1 MKKIGLLLMVV
12 FYAMAGYA
20 QLPVTNWQNTFGNF
34 SGNARVTATTTDA
47 SGNVY
52 VAGYFYGSVDMDF
65 GTGEAIITSSGLYDA
80 FVAKYNAFG
89 DFSWVRRIGGTQGD
103 QVNAI
108 FFDGGG
114 NLHVTGFFQGTTSI
128 VASNG
133 TFNLTSA
140 GGADIF
146 MLNFDGAGALIR
158 NFRIGGTGDDNG
170 LAIKSDLNSNV
181 YLVGTIG
188 SANVNFNVYGG
199 SQLISSSGALDGF
212 IAKYDFSYAAQW
224 VQRVGGGTVDDAIN
238 DVDIDAAGNA
248 YVVGSYRGSAMF
260 SGTSI
265 TLTNSGS
272 TDGFVSKLNSSGTF
286 LWARKVGSTGTDA
299 INNIRLNG
307 KGAAYI
313 AGHFSNTCNLNPN
326 GTVQNFTS
334 LGSTDVFV
342 AKVDT
347 NLATATWV
355 KPMGGTGNDLLYGLA
370 IDTND
375 NVYATGQFESTAE
388 FPIGISA
395 SALTSAGATDGF
407 ISKLNSL
414 GNYVWSTRFGNS
426 SNDLGW
432 DIEVSK
438 NGNAVIVGGN
448 QASNAYF
455 TQLGACNL
463 AGPITGLTNVC
474 STTSITYS
482 IAAVTGA
489 TSYVW
494 TLPSGWTGTSTT
506 NSITVTPA
514 TNGGTISVAPVTSC
528 GVGIAR
534 SKTIVYGLTAID
546 NNLVRHWLADSADND
561 RDRINNFQLTLNNTI
576 KDTDRF
582 GTPNA
587 AYRITGNT
595 GYIGTGANLPTG
607 NTSIAF
613 WYYYQKNGGTNNIIL
628 GSNTG
633 SIPAGHPLLLT
644 DNNNELL
651 YPWSNTGSP
660 IGSGV
665 SFAPNAWYHITLVR
679 NASSFVLYLNG
690 IQVATGTNLATTNF
704 DRIGNN
710 RPGFETQG
718 ATGKFDEIRI
728 YNVQLNASQVQNMY
742 NFGQVRRLNIS
753 QVACSGSTALQA
765 INFSSSG
772 TNYQWFKNTQAVGNN
787 ALTYANTFASGDTL
801 IQVRAENQCVTET
814 YSKAYV
820 VNNPQSTSVNITTCG
835 YFQVGSK
842 KYLNTGIYKD
852 TLKTIN
858 GCDSIV
864 TLNLTINNSTSFN
877 RNQGMMHY
885 WPLNSADSSTSYK
898 DLTAL
903 NYIGAVTKSDDRAGN
918 MASAYAVT
926 NNFQGF
932 VPSTPLTYPEITI
945 AFWYKRSN
953 TAAGALL
960 VNQNSSVL
968 SVNANGTLIHNG
980 STSTFA
986 LTLNQWHYIVYTNNP
1001 NGGAANIYV
1010 DGQLVINQA
1019 GNFFPVTRIGSL
1031 TSGLSPALGSYDDIM
1046 VFNYALSPGEVDS
1059 LSELPTIVSSNIPS
1073 TISAQCGYT
1082 LNTKVTNR
1090 AESVVELYKN
1100 NQLLASD
1107 TFAVVNNF
1115 SLNDSVITLR
1125 LYRNCVRVDY
1135 TKHIKVSP
1143 QFDTVIANACGSYN
1157 YNGKTYTASG
1167 IFQDTVVHFTGC
1179 STYITLY
1186 VNVNDT
1192 NANRVAKNGLVR
1204 YWTGNADNLGRDI
1217 VNGDTLSLIGT
1228 GVTYGLG
1235 RNGVANHGI
1244 TFTNTTSV
1252 IQTNIPQLNTAS
1264 ISFWYF
1270 HTIGNVVKTLIG
1282 SNVNTIPAG
1291 YPTLLVNNS
1300 NLRVVT
1306 NTGLE
1311 ISLTNLGGNTWNH
1324 IVLVRN
1330 GSNYKLY
1337 LNGQVISEGTNLATS
1352 NFDRIGN
1359 NRPNFAT
1366 QGATGGRFD
1375 DIFIYDRELTADE
1388 VSILSSST
1396 SLFSVNKPVASC
1408 AGSSANVSSQFQT
1421 AGGWKYSI
1429 WRGNTKLSD
1438 TTFATIPALTLAD
1451 TTSVVIKSFNNCRM
1465 VEYPVRLNVS
1475 NQTADLNNG
1484 LLRFWAMKN
1493 TENRNSLTNGQSPY
1507 SVAGSI
1513 GSMGLGRNNL
1523 DTNGAVQITDKNNQW
1538 INTDLITTELQ
1549 NGQPYTVSFW
1559 LNSTF
1564 TNQGAEEGIL
1574 ISNSNASSVA
1584 ALQLSISN
1592 QLQVL
1597 NNAGQAIYSSAS
1609 IPAGVWY
1616 HIVYTNNG
1624 GSAYKLFVNGQLASL
1639 GSGTLPNWRP
1649 ERIGNGR
1656 PGLTNRGVRG
1666 RYDDVMIYNRVI
1678 SDAEA
1683 VLLYNMPAILGTP
1696 LSVSTCINNVANFKW
1711 DVKDTTTVSYTFYKN
1726 ANTAFVDSTSLSFNV
1741 TASDSI
1747 VSLVI
1752 DKPCTS
1758 IKLTSRIN
1766 KNSINLN
1773 TGLERFW
1780 TMNATDEEK
1789 PLSAANRS
1797 TATAS
1802 KYVRSNQSNMPY
1814 ALGRTGASAN
1824 AVSIG
1829 NKNSYISTNT
1839 TAQTNDPVTISF
1851 WHKPNAVIGSE
1862 AARGLLGTSGAS
1874 VLNIDV
1880 SSGNL
1885 NLRPV
1890 SSTGTYVGSSYTL
1903 TSGVWYHI
1911 VLVRTSTSYEVYV
1924 NDTLRLSGTGINQAS
1939 IIYVG
1944 NTPGFTFGSLGSYD
1958 DLAIYSRAI
1967 LRDEVNALFNL
1978 PSITGIPDTSVIC
1991 AGASR
1996 NFVFTTAGGG
2006 AVVNRLVKN
2015 PAPSYTQTVE
2025 LNTNGTSGIT
2035 SVLNDDRIALT
2046 QQLGCAQM
2054 QYNFYPN
2061 VQGTTSVGPT
2071 LTYDVV
2077 TKRITANSTFNQ
2089 SKLFRNGV
2097 LVQNN
2102 TNTGNI
2108 NYLTTLRCGSYFAE
2122 YVNTGSSCP
2131 STSPTLVINA
2141 ADTFNQTASLCSG
2154 KTIEFGNQNI
2164 NAAGVYY
2171 HTFNGVLG
2179 NCDSTVKLT
2188 VINAAPTSS
2197 TLNRIGCGSLIING
2211 KTYTQSG
2218 QYKDTITNVAGC
2230 DSVITLNLTINSGGP
2245 SSRTFNISACNQ
2257 YVLNGKTYTQT
2268 GTYRD
2273 TLIGA
2278 SVTGCDSI
2286 LVLNLTL
2293 NKNGST
2299 QNVTACKNYVF
2310 KGLTLTQSGVYYD
2323 TLTNVASCDSII
2335 TLNLTI
2341 NTVNVSVTRNGNTLT
2356 AAENGATYQWINCAT
2371 NQPISG
2377 ATAASYTVTISGN
2390 YKVAITKNSCVD
2402 TSICYAVNIVSC
2414 NASLAYTNL
2423 SNDSVRCKQ
2432 IRINANNVTLPI
2444 TLNISWSSNPNGNN
2458 VVVNDSVR
2466 VYTDVCPGTYT
2477 VKLTDANGCKDSIV
2491 FTINEPVGLNDVDA
2505 NNLFVMYPN
2514 PTSSLVE
2521 LNFTYQSNKT
2531 ITVTDVQGKV
2541 CIQFT
2546 SNQINQQIDVS
2557 ALNNGLYFVRVDDE
2571 TGTSIKK
2578 LIKQ

>member
-1 MKKIGLLLMVV
+1 MKKIGLLFTVV
-12 FYAMAGYA
+12 LYALVGYA
-20 QLPVTNWQNTFGNF
+20 QLPVTNWQNTFGNA
-34 SGNARVTATTTDA
+34 SGNARVTSTATDA
-47 SGNVY
+47 NGNVY
-52 VAGYFYGSVDMDF
+52 VAGYFFGSVDMDF
-65 GTGEAIITSSGLYDA
+65 GAGQANITSSGQYDA
-80 FVAKYNAFG
+80 FIAKYNAFG
-89 DFSWVRRIGGTQGD
+89 DFTWVRRIGGTQGD

-108 FFDGGG
+108 FLDNSGG
-114 NLHVTGFFQGTTSI
+114 LHVTGFFQGTTSI
-128 VASNG
+128 FASNG
-133 TFNLTSA
+133 TFNLTSV

-146 MLNFDGAGALIR
+146 MLYFDGAGTLIR
-158 NFRIGGTGDDNG
+158 NFRIGGTGDESG
-170 LAIKSDLNSNV
+170 LAIKADINSNV
-181 YLVGTIG
+181 YLAGTIG

-238 DVDIDAAGNA
+238 DLDVDVSGNA
-248 YVVGSYRGSAMF
+248 YVVGTYRGAATF

-265 TLTNSGS
+265 TLANSGN
-272 TDGFVSKLNSSGTF
+272 TDAFISKLNGSGTF
-286 LWARKVGSTGTDA
+286 LWARKVGSTGADA

-313 AGHFSNTCNLNPN
+313 AGHFSNACNLNPN
-326 GTVQNFTS
+326 GTAQNFTS
-334 LGSTDVFV
+334 LGSTDIFV

-347 NLATATWV
+347 NLATANWI
-355 KPMGGTGNDLLYGLA
+355 KPMGGTGNDLMYGLA

-375 NVYATGQFESTAE
+375 NVYTTGQFESTAE
-388 FPIGISA
+388 FPIGISSSSLA
-395 SALTSAGATDGF
+395 SGGVTDGF
-407 ISKLNSL
+407 VSKLSSL
-414 GNYVWSTRFGNS
+414 GNYVWSTRFGTS
-426 SNDLGW
+426 TADLGW

-438 NGNAVIVGGN
+438 NGNSVIVGGN
-448 QASNAYF
+448 QGTNAYF

-474 STTSITYS
+474 NTTSITYS

-494 TLPSGWTGTSTT
+494 TLPSGWTGTSST

-514 TNGGTISVAPVTSC
+514 ANGGIISVAPVTSC
-528 GVGIAR
+528 GVGVAQ
-534 SKTIVYGLTAID
+534 SKTVVYGLNTID
-546 NNLVRHWLADSADND
+546 VNLVRHWIADSADNN
-561 RDRINNFQLTLNNTI
+561 RDRINSFLLTLNNAA

-582 GTPNA
+582 GTPDA
-587 AYRITGNT
+587 AYRISGGTGF
-595 GYIGTGANLPTG
+595 IGTGTNLPTG

-613 WYYYQKNGGTNNIIL
+613 WYYYQKNGGSNNIIL

-633 SIPAGHPLLLT
+633 TVPAGHPLLLT
-644 DNNNELL
+644 DNNSELL
-651 YPWSNTGSP
+651 YPWSNTGGP
-660 IGSGV
+660 IGSGIV
-665 SFAPNAWYHITLVR
+665 FTPNTWHHIALAR
-679 NASSFVLYLNG
+679 NGSSFTLYLNG
-690 IQVATGTNLATTNF
+690 TQVATGTNLATTNF

-718 ATGKFDEIRI
+718 ATGKFDEIRM
-728 YNVQLNASQVQNMY
+728 YNVQLNASQVQNIY

-753 QVACSGSTALQA
+753 QVACSGSTAQHN
-765 INFSSSG
+765 IHFSASG
-772 TNYQWFKNTQAVGNN
+772 TNYQWFKNTQAAGNN
-787 ALTYANTFASGDTL
+787 SSTYANTFANGDTL
-801 IQVRAENQCVTET
+801 IQVRAENQCVAET
-814 YSKAYV
+814 YGKSYV
-820 VNNPQSTSVNITTCG
+820 VNNPQSTNVNITTCG

-842 KYLNTGIYKD
+842 KYLTTGIYKD

-864 TLNLTINNSTSFN
+864 TLNLNIDNSTSFN

-885 WPLNSADSSTSYK
+885 WPLNSGDSSTSYK
-898 DLTAL
+898 DLTLL
-903 NYIGAVTKSDDRAGN
+903 NYIGSVTRSDDRAGN
-918 MASAYAVT
+918 VASAYTIT
-926 NNFQGF
+926 NSLQGF

-945 AFWYKRSN
+945 AFWYKRTN
-953 TAAGALL
+953 TVAGALL

-1001 NGGAANIYV
+1001 NGGVANIYV
-1010 DGQLVINQA
+1010 DGQLVLNQA
-1019 GNFFPVTRIGSL
+1019 GNVFPVTRIGSL
-1031 TSGLSPALGSYDDIM
+1031 TNGLSPALGSYDDIM
-1046 VFNYALSPGEVDS
+1046 VFNYALSGGEVDS
-1059 LSELPTIVSSNIPS
+1059 LSQLPTIVSSNIPS

-1082 LNTKVTNR
+1082 LNTKVTNK

-1100 NQLLASD
+1100 NQLLAND

-1115 SLNDSVITLR
+1115 SINDSVITIR
-1125 LYRNCVRVDY
+1125 LYRNCMRVDY
-1135 TKHIKVSP
+1135 AKHIKVSP
-1143 QFDTVIANACGSYN
+1143 QFDTVIANACASYSYN
-1157 YNGKTYTASG
+1157 KKAYTTSG
-1167 IFQDTVVHFTGC
+1167 IYQDTVVHFANC
-1179 STYITLY
+1179 STYTTLY

-1192 NANRVAKNGLVR
+1192 NANRVSINGLIR
-1204 YWTGNADNLGRDI
+1204 YWTGNSDNFGRDI
-1217 VNGDTLSLIGT
+1217 VHDDTLSLIGT

-1244 TFTNTTSV
+1244 TFTNTTSA
-1252 IQTNIPQLNTAS
+1252 IQTNIPQLTTAS

-1270 HTIGNVVKTLIG
+1270 HTVGNVVKTLIG
-1282 SNVNTIPAG
+1282 SNVNTVPAG

-1300 NLRVVT
+1300 NLRVIT
-1306 NTGLE
+1306 NTGIE
-1311 ISLTNLGGNTWNH
+1311 VSLANLGGNTWNH

-1375 DIFIYDRELTADE
+1375 DIFIYNRELTSAE
-1388 VSILSSST
+1388 VAILNSSN
-1396 SLFSVNKPVASC
+1396 SLLNVSKPIAAC
-1408 AGSSANVSSQFQT
+1408 AGSSASVSSQFQF
-1421 AGGWKYSI
+1421 AGGWKYSV

-1438 TTFATIPALTLAD
+1438 TTFANIPSLTLAD
-1451 TTSVVIKSFNNCRM
+1451 TSSIVIKAFSNCRII
-1465 VEYPVRLNVS
+1465 EYPVKLNVS

-1507 SVAGSI
+1507 SITGAVSGL
-1513 GSMGLGRNNL
+1513 GLGRNNL

-1538 INTDLITTELQ
+1538 INTDLTTTELQ

-1597 NNAGQAIYSSAS
+1597 NNAGQAIYSSAN

-1616 HIVYTNNG
+1616 HIVYANNG
-1624 GSAYKLFVNGQLASL
+1624 GGYYKLFVNGQIASE

-1656 PGLTNRGVRG
+1656 PALTNRGVRG

-1678 SDAEA
+1678 TNAEA
-1683 VLLYNMPAILGTP
+1683 VSIYNMPAIISTP
-1696 LSVSTCINNVANFKW
+1696 VGLNTCNNNLVNFKW
-1711 DVKDTTTVSYTFYKN
+1711 DIRDTTTVSYTFYKN
-1726 ANTAFVDSTSLSFNV
+1726 ANTAFVDSTSLSFLVVEN
-1741 TASDSI
+1741 DST
-1747 VSLVI
+1747 VGMKI
-1752 DKPCTS
+1752 DKACST
-1758 IKLTSRIN
+1758 IKLISRIN
-1766 KNSINLN
+1766 KSTINLN
-1773 TGLERFW
+1773 ANLERFW
-1780 TMNATDEEK
+1780 TMNAKDAENT
-1789 PLSAANRS
+1789 LAANS
-1797 TATAS
+1797 IGGVV
-1802 KYVRSNQSNMPY
+1802 KFVRSEPNSMVYTIGRAGTAQS
-1814 ALGRTGASAN
+1814 

-1829 NKNSYISTNT
+1829 LKSSFINPGTAGLTNT
-1839 TAQTNDPVTISF
+1839 TVSFWYRPNPVFGVEANRVLLSGTTSPTILIAEIAGSEIRLRPIGTNDNF
-1851 WHKPNAVIGSE
+1851 IGT
-1862 AARGLLGTSGAS
+1862 AF
-1874 VLNIDV
+1874 
-1880 SSGNL
+1880 
-1885 NLRPV
+1885 
-1890 SSTGTYVGSSYTL
+1890 YTL
-1903 TSGVWYHI
+1903 TAGVYHHI
-1911 VLVRTSTSYEVYV
+1911 VFVRNGINYEVYV
-1924 NDTLRLSGTGINQAS
+1924 NDTLRLSGTGISQNN
-1939 IIYVG
+1939 IGRIGNIYGTILDRGALG
-1944 NTPGFTFGSLGSYD
+1944 NFD
-1958 DLAIYSRAI
+1958 DIAIYSRAI
-1967 LRDEVNALFNL
+1967 TRDEVNALFNL
-1978 PSITGIPDTSVIC
+1978 PSITNIPDTSVIC

-1996 NFVFTTAGGG
+1996 NFVFAGGNN
-2006 AVVNRLVKN
+2006 ASYRLVKN
-2015 PAPSYTQTVE
+2015 IAPTFTQTVE
-2025 LNTNGTSGIT
+2025 LDANGTSGT
-2035 SVLNDDRIALT
+2035 TTVLSGDRIALI

-2071 LTYDVV
+2071 LTYDAV
-2077 TKRITANSTFNQ
+2077 TKRITATSTFNQ
-2089 SKLFRNGV
+2089 SRLFRNGV

-2131 STSPTLVINA
+2131 STSPTLVIIA
-2141 ADTFNQTASLCSG
+2141 TDTFNQTASLCTG
-2154 KTIEFGNQNI
+2154 KTIMFGNQSI
-2164 NAAGVYY
+2164 TTPGVYY
-2171 HTFNGVLG
+2171 HTFSGVLG

-2188 VINAAPTSS
+2188 VINSAPTAS
-2197 TLNRIGCGSLIING
+2197 TLNRTGCGSLIING
-2211 KTYTQSG
+2211 KTYNQTG

-2245 SSRTFNISACNQ
+2245 SIRTFNISTCNQ
-2257 YVLNGKTYTQT
+2257 YVLNNKNYTQS

-2273 TLIGA
+2273 TLMGA
-2278 SVTGCDSI
+2278 STSGCDSI

-2293 NKNGST
+2293 NKNGLT
-2299 QNVTACKNYVF
+2299 QNITACKNYVF
-2310 KGLTLTQSGVYYD
+2310 NGQTLTQSGVYYD
-2323 TLTNVASCDSII
+2323 TLTNAASCDSII

-2341 NTVNVSVTRNGNTLT
+2341 NSVDVNVTKEGNTLT
-2356 AAENGATYQWINCAT
+2356 ATESGATYQWINCAT
-2371 NQPISG
+2371 NMPISG
-2377 ATAASYTVTISGN
+2377 ANAASYTATTSGN
-2390 YKVAITKNSCVD
+2390 YKVAITKNSCID
-2402 TSICYAVNIVSC
+2402 TSICYTVNIVSC
-2414 NASLAYTNL
+2414 NASLTYTNL

-2432 IRINANNVTLPI
+2432 IRVNASNVTLPI
-2444 TLNISWSSNPNGNN
+2444 TLNISWASNPSGNTI
-2458 VVVNDSVR
+2458 VVNDSVR

-2491 FTINEPVGLNDVDA
+2491 FMINEPVGLNNVDA

-2514 PTSSLVE
+2514 PASNMLE
-2521 LNFTYQSNKT
+2521 LNFTHQSNRT

-2541 CIQFT
+2541 YMQFT
-2546 SNQINQQIDVS
+2546 SNQTNQQIDIS
-2557 ALNNGLYFVRVDDE
+2557 TLPQGFYFIRVDDE
-2571 TGTSIKK
+2571 NGVSTKK